1 MEKSVKLEKRE
12 IIISLKKTVV
22 SIFGIIVGL
31 LVIGLVTVFLA
42 RKAFYNFIEAT
53 ADNVSSHYAASCLQE
68 GSDYLTEQLRLFVY
82 TEDVTFMNNY
92 FKELKVTRRRES
104 ALDVIKKYDIGE
116 NFVQSMQNV
125 LKISDKLALYERYAI
140 KLVVVALSEEGQD
153 FPIPEEIRK
162 MRLTEADQ
170 ALSPVEKKSNARKM
184 VFDLYYVS
192 TKAEIEE
199 NRYSALNDLVIDADS
214 RIVSDR
220 IYLQKMVVISTFVLV
235 AILVLAFFIV
245 FIVLLCVLRPLGHFL
260 RNVKEEK
267 PLEELGPTEFRYFA
281 SVYNDLWKINAQNQ
295 NNLKHEAEH
304 DELTGLI
311 NRRYFSHLRHALEYG
326 ESPVALLIIDVDEFK
341 HVNDT
346 YGHETGDAVL
356 VRVSKVLSD
365 FFRMTDF
372 VARIGGDEFSVIM
385 TKFGDDIESVI
396 GGKLER
402 MRDALKDPLD
412 GVPGVTLSVGIAFA
426 REGFPENLFQHAD
439 KALYRVKRN
448 GRNGYAFYDEIIDS
462 I

>member
-1 MEKSVKLEKRE
+1 MEKSARHEKRE
-12 IIISLKKTVV
+12 IIISLKNTVV

-31 LVIGLVTVFLA
+31 LIVGLVTVFLA
-42 RKAFYNFIEAT
+42 RKAFYKFIEAT
-53 ADNVSSHYAASCLQE
+53 ADNVSSHYAASSLQE

-92 FKELKVTRRRES
+92 FKELKVTRRREA
-104 ALDVIKKYDIGE
+104 ALEVIKKYDIGE

-140 KLVVVALSEEGQD
+140 KLVVAALSEEGQD

-162 MRLTEADQ
+162 MKLTEADQ
-170 ALSPVEKKSNARKM
+170 ALSPAEKKHNARKM

-199 NRYSALNDLVIDADS
+199 NRYSALNDLVIDTDS

-220 IYLQKMVVISTFVLV
+220 MKLQKMVFVTSFVLV
-235 AILVLAFFIV
+235 SILILAFFIV
-245 FIVLLCVLRPLGHFL
+245 FIVLLCVLRPLEHFL
-260 RNVKEEK
+260 RNIKEDK
-267 PLEELGPTEFRYFA
+267 QLDELGPTEFRYFA
-281 SVYNDLWKINAQNQ
+281 SVYNELWKINARNHD
-295 NNLKHEAEH
+295 NLKHEAEH

-311 NRRYFSHLRHALEYG
+311 NRRYFSQLWHALEYG

-356 VRVSKVLSD
+356 VRVSKRLTE
-365 FFRMTDF
+365 FFRITDF
-372 VARIGGDEFSVIM
+372 VARIGGDEFSVIL
-385 TKFGDDIESVI
+385 TKFGDDIESVL
-396 GGKLER
+396 GGKLEKL
-402 MRDALKDPLD
+402 RDSLKDPEN
-412 GVPGVTLSVGIAFA
+412 GVPGVTLSIGIAFA